1 MISSF
6 IIDCFITN
14 QSFIF
19 QSGTFRNEA
28 KMATPKVKRSTLK
41 EKRIKEKMKT
51 NLFYSNS
58 AHNPYFTLTLRAQL
72 GFNLEA
78 LVKLK

>member
-19 QSGTFRNEA
+19 QSGTCRNEA

-41 EKRIKEKMKT
+41 EENKRKDE
-51 NLFYSNS
+51 N
-58 AHNPYFTLTLRAQL
+58 
-72 GFNLEA
+72 
-78 LVKLK
+78 KLILQ